1 MRIVLLAAAAVCL
14 SGCATLTTMDLDRD
28 DSGALRYERSHDLE
42 AAVDS
47 LAKPVLASGETPGIL
62 VGVLTPDGQTRYF
75 SYGVADKDTGAP
87 IEPDTLFQVGSI
99 SKGFLSD
106 LVAVLV
112 DRGELHW
119 DDTLEQL
126 LPPGT
131 PLSPDARKITLLQL
145 ATHTSGLPREPMVFQ
160 TFEYLVQYTFTGK
173 NFYRHFTAA
182 FALDYLKDFEAP
194 KDREM
199 RYSNIGYGILG
210 YVVEIKTG
218 HTLDELM
225 ARYIT
230 SPLGLYSTGY
240 EPQLL
245 PGYAERAHGY
255 TGDQPFF
262 MARGSPT
269 PDMQFTELM
278 KGSAALYSDARDLLS
293 YAAANLKDDGDH
305 LTHVMQQNLQAQMVG
320 TEDVPTMG
328 WFVDDIDGE
337 EITYQQGLVAG
348 YSSYLGLD
356 RRHHT
361 AVVVLQNSFNW
372 HYRIG
377 HPLLLRLAK
386 AAEMS
391 AAPDSSTAPPAG
403 H

>member
-1 MRIVLLAAAAVCL
+1 MRIVLLAIATVWL
-14 SGCATLTTMDLDRD
+14 TGCATLTTMDLDPD
-28 DSGALRYERSHDLE
+28 DSGALSYARTHDLK

-62 VGVLTPDGQTRYF
+62 VGVLTPDGRTHYF

-112 DRGELHW
+112 DKGELRW
-119 DDTLEQL
+119 DDTLEEL

-131 PLSPDARKITLLQL
+131 PLSPDARKITVREL

-160 TFEYLVQYTFTGK
+160 TFEYLIQYTFTGK
-173 NFYRHFTAA
+173 NFYRNFTAA
-182 FALDYLKDFEAP
+182 FALDYLKDFQAP
-194 KDREM
+194 KEKEM

-210 YVVEIKTG
+210 YAIELKTG
-218 HTLDELM
+218 RSLDELM
-225 ARYIT
+225 AKYIT
-230 SPLGLYSTGY
+230 GPLGLYDTGY
-240 EPQLL
+240 EPERL

-262 MARGSPT
+262 KARGSPT
-269 PDMQFTELM
+269 PDMHFTELM
-278 KGSAALYSDARDLLS
+278 KGSAALYSDAHDLLT
-293 YAAANLKDDGDH
+293 YAAANLAPDGDR
-305 LTHVMQQNLQAQMVG
+305 LTELMQQDLTPQMPG
-320 TEDVPTMG
+320 KRDVPTMG
-328 WFVDDIDGE
+328 WFVDHIDGQT
-337 EITYQQGLVAG
+337 ITYQQGLVAG

-356 RRHHT
+356 RKHHT

-377 HPLLLRLAK
+377 HPLLLRMAQ
-386 AAEMS
+386 AADMAAQS
-391 AAPDSSTAPPAG
+391 ATSPRPP
-403 H
+403 